1 MLRTVCLFIFML
13 CCIHGYAGKTPAQ
26 KPAAKV
32 TVKPKAVLVTDTSA
46 VMARQFD
53 TTALNAYK
61 KHPEFVY
68 RENYNSGPSLW
79 TRFWRWFW
87 SLFDFKDNGITSS
100 FFIFLRYFFI
110 ALGVAA
116 VIFLVLKL
124 AGLNVLNTF
133 RRNPQVA
140 KLAYA
145 ESAEN
150 IHEIDFDTEIEKAAA
165 VHNYRL
171 AVRMLYLKSLKQLS
185 DRGLIDW
192 QLNKTNTN
200 YVNELADSGQRE
212 AFKQLTSQFEYV
224 WYGDFAINGDVFKNI
239 SLLFNNFK
247 EGTA

>member
-1 MLRTVCLFIFML
+1 MRRTVCLFIFML
-13 CCIHGYAGKTPAQ
+13 FCIHGYAGKTPVP
-26 KPAAKV
+26 KPVVKMA
-32 TVKPKAVLVTDTSA
+32 VKPKAVLVTDTA
-46 VMARQFD
+46 TVTPRQFD

-61 KHPEFVY
+61 KRPEFVY
-68 RENYNSGPSLW
+68 RENYDGGPSLW

-87 SLFDFKDNGITSS
+87 SLFDFKDKKLTSN
-100 FFIFLRYFFI
+100 FMVFLKYFFI

-116 VIFLVLKL
+116 IIFLVLKL
-124 AGLNVLNTF
+124 AGINVLNTF

-145 ESAEN
+145 ESEEN
-150 IHEIDFDTEIEKAAA
+150 IHEIDFDTEIEKAVA
-165 VHNYRL
+165 VNNYRL

-185 DRGLIDW
+185 DKGLIDW
-192 QLNKTNTN
+192 QLNKTNTT
-200 YVNELADSGQRE
+200 YINELADINQRE
-212 AFKQLTSQFEYV
+212 AFKNLTHKFEYV